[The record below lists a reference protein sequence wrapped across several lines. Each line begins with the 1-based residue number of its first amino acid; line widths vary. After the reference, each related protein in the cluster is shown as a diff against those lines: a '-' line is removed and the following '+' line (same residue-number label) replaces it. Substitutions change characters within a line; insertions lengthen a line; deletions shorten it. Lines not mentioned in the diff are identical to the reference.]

1 VCLAKRAIIASALL
15 LAALFGTPSAHAGA
29 LPPSTGVASLLI
41 FDEDFNF
48 IVNRTR
54 GFSVNGPGTARVD
67 LLAPFPGTVTVAFDP
82 DPMVSYEFYIE
93 NDTGG
98 RIEGALVIEIP
109 IVGAPG
115 GGNGYARMD
124 AQAVDVA
131 GVDLEAQH
139 LPILVDVDASPSK
152 QDTFLTNLAL
162 NVGTGSTTL
171 IRETAG
177 PETIPGAPGGGQY
190 DRFAVQLSFSL
201 EAGDSGVFGGAASF
215 PNPVGACDDFLD
227 NDGDGLA
234 DHAGGDPGCDSS
246 WDSTERVVGQPCD
259 DGFDDDGDGLID
271 VAFDPGCKDAD
282 SATESPQCQDGI
294 DNEGDGLIDFDG
306 GVSAGVPGPQQ
317 TAPDPHCESGGALV
331 GWLDQEQ
338 GTTPTTTTTTTPP
351 TTTTTTPPTTTTLAT
366 TTTTPPTT
374 TTIATTTTTTITTT
388 TTTAV
393 PPPTTTTTPAPTTT
407 TAPPPTTSTTTT
419 LPTGPQ
425 VFELRITNGS
435 DDAEEKPTG
444 GGVILGSSDL
454 EMVTDGSTQTVGLR
468 FDGVTIPRGASIV
481 GAWIQF
487 QVDEATSGP
496 TNLTIRGEKVGH
508 ALPFLTSTGNLSNRA
523 DTNAFVSWSPPA
535 WSIVGEQGA
544 AQRTPSL
551 TGIVREIVSGPGW
564 ASGNAMVFTI
574 DGSGERVAEAADGDV
589 TGAPLLHV
597 VYDTTARPPR
607 PTVFCGFGPEL
618 APLLGLLGLARR
630 GRSRRS

>member
-1 VCLAKRAIIASALL
+1 MQAPYCCPRIGVGPAKRAILASALL
-15 LAALFGTPSAHAGA
+15 LVALFSTASAHAGA

-41 FDEDFNF
+41 FDENFNF
-48 IVNRTR
+48 LVNRTR
-54 GFSVNGPGTARVD
+54 GFSVSGPGAAGVD

-93 NDTGG
+93 NHTGG

-109 IVGAPG
+109 IVQAPG

-139 LPILVDVDASPSK
+139 LPILVDVDASPTK
-152 QDTFLTNLAL
+152 QDTFLSDL
-162 NVGTGSTTL
+162 VFDVSTGSTTL

-177 PETIPGAPGGGQY
+177 PETIPAAPGAGGKY

-246 WDSTERVVGQPCD
+246 WDSTERVLGQPCD
-259 DGFDDDGDGLID
+259 DGFDDDADGLID
-271 VAFDPGCKDAD
+271 VALDPGCTDAD
-282 SATESPQCQDGI
+282 SPTESPLCQDGI
-294 DNEGDGLIDFDG
+294 DNDGDGLIDFDG
-306 GVSAGVPGPQQ
+306 GVSAGTPGPQQ
-317 TAPDPHCESGGALV
+317 TAPDSHCESGGALV

-338 GTTPTTTTTTTPP
+338 GTAPSTTTTTTTTTIAP
-351 TTTTTTPPTTTTLAT
+351 TTTTVPP
-366 TTTTPPTT
+366 PT
-374 TTIATTTTTTITTT
+374 TTIATTTTTTTT
-388 TTTAV
+388 TTTA
-393 PPPTTTTTPAPTTT
+393 PATTS
-407 TAPPPTTSTTTT
+407 STTTT

-444 GGVILGSSDL
+444 GGVLLGSSDL
-454 EMVTDGSTQTVGLR
+454 ELVTDGSIQTVGLR

-508 ALPFLTSTGNLSNRA
+508 ALPFLTSNGNLSNRA
-523 DTNAFVSWSPPA
+523 DTNAFASWSPPA

-574 DGSGERVAEAADGDV
+574 EGSGERVAEAADGDV
-589 TGAPLLHV
+589 AGAPLLHV
-597 VYDTTARPPR
+597 VYDTTPRPPR